1 MGSGPDAS
9 VVTCDW
15 ECHAQMAR
23 HDSQLARGESASVFG
38 GRLAAIHRMLL
49 MAFLGHRGVTVD
61 VPSVLPEVPKA
72 SGRKLGVSNRVLDV
86 LVPEVV
92 L

>member
-15 ECHAQMAR
+15 ECHAQMTR
-23 HDSQLARGESASVFG
+23 HDSQLARGETASVFG

-49 MAFLGHRGVTVD
+49 VAFLGHRGVTVD
-61 VPSVLPEVPKA
+61 VPSVLPEV
-72 SGRKLGVSNRVLDV
+72 RKRAGESSVYRTVCWMFLCPR
-86 LVPEVV
+86 
-92 L
+92 

>member
-1 MGSGPDAS
+1 
-9 VVTCDW
+9 
-15 ECHAQMAR
+15 
-23 HDSQLARGESASVFG
+23 
-38 GRLAAIHRMLL
+38 MLL